1 MLGAPI
7 LTSAMSRDSRHVAAQ
22 AQTRNDKGSRS
33 QGDQGIGVDSRRMSP
48 QAPFQPDRRAEAQRQ
63 QELQGFPGN
72 QIRTKLH
79 ALHPPWFLMRV
90 LSKYT
95 RQILAQNAGR
105 DLDRLT
111 LKLALLRKDPF
122 AFFRGTNPL
131 FLEFLPR
138 GHALLR
144 APCVL
149 ICGDLH
155 LENFGAFKGD
165 NRLCYFD
172 MNDFDEACLAPVT
185 LDIVR
190 FVASIKVAA
199 HGLGVKPAHSRLLVR
214 HFFKAY
220 LHSISDGKP
229 RWVERSLAQGVF
241 RELLRRAMN
250 RTRRQLLAR
259 FTKLKG
265 GERRIRADGVRALRI
280 DAAER
285 PRLKRLL
292 AKFAVPGV
300 GRPFFRLLDAARR
313 IAGCGSLGLARYI
326 LLVQGRG
333 SPDQNF
339 ALDLKF
345 AAPSAV
351 AEWLAQPQPQWA
363 SEAARVVSIQ
373 RVMQAISPALLH
385 AVRFEN
391 QYYVLKELQPSIDR
405 LDLSQWRSKP
415 RRILQAV
422 EGMGHVA
429 AWAHLRGCGH
439 YGAASSET
447 LQAYAATK
455 RWPRSVDRL
464 ASVAARRI
472 HRAWEIYCRDFDSGA
487 VTAALA
493 KIKPR

>member
-1 MLGAPI
+1 M
-7 LTSAMSRDSRHVAAQ
+7 
-22 AQTRNDKGSRS
+22 
-33 QGDQGIGVDSRRMSP
+33 
-48 QAPFQPDRRAEAQRQ
+48 RA
-63 QELQGFPGN
+63 
-72 QIRTKLH
+72 
-79 ALHPPWFLMRV
+79 
-90 LSKYT
+90 LSTYT
-95 RQILAQNAGR
+95 RQILTQNAGR
-105 DLDRLT
+105 DFDRLS

-138 GHALLR
+138 AHSLLR

-149 ICGDLH
+149 VCGDLH

-172 MNDFDEACLAPVT
+172 VNDFDEACLAPFTV
-185 LDIVR
+185 DIVR

-199 HGLGVKPAHSRLLVR
+199 HGLGLTRAQARALVR

-220 LHSISDGKP
+220 LHCIADGKP

-241 RELLRRAMN
+241 RALLRRAMN
-250 RTRRQLLAR
+250 RTRRELLAR
-259 FTKLKG
+259 FTRIKQ
-265 GERRIRADGVRALRI
+265 GERRIRNDGMRTLRADPK
-280 DAAER
+280 ER

-292 AKFAVPGV
+292 AQFALPGV
-300 GRPFFRLLDAARR
+300 GRTFFKLLDASRR

-326 LLVQGRG
+326 LLVRGRG

-351 AEWLAQPQPQWA
+351 ADWLAQPQPQWPN
-363 SEAARVVSIQ
+363 EAARVVCIQ
-373 RVMQAISPALLH
+373 RLMQAISPALLR
-385 AVRFEN
+385 AVRFDR
-391 QYYVLKELQPSIDR
+391 QYFVLKELQPAIDR
-405 LDLSQWRSKP
+405 LDLTEWRTKP

-439 YGAASSET
+439 HGASSSET

-455 RWPRSVDRL
+455 RWPDSVERL
-464 ASVAARRI
+464 ATVAAGRI
-472 HRAWEIYCRDFDSGA
+472 HRAWQIYCKDYDSGA
-487 VTAALA
+487 VAAA
-493 KIKPR
+493 IAGVK

>member
-1 MLGAPI
+1 M
-7 LTSAMSRDSRHVAAQ
+7 Q
-22 AQTRNDKGSRS
+22 
-33 QGDQGIGVDSRRMSP
+33 
-48 QAPFQPDRRAEAQRQ
+48 
-63 QELQGFPGN
+63 
-72 QIRTKLH
+72 
-79 ALHPPWFLMRV
+79 V

-95 RQILAQNAGR
+95 RQILAQNGRR

-131 FLEFLPR
+131 FLDFLPR
-138 GHALLR
+138 THGLFR
-144 APCVL
+144 APCIL

-172 MNDFDEACLAPVT
+172 VNDFDEACLAPFT

-199 HGLGVKPAHSRLLVR
+199 HGLGCSRTQSKALVR
-214 HFFKAY
+214 RFFKAY
-220 LHSISDGKP
+220 LHSVSDGKP

-241 RELLRRAMN
+241 RALLRRAMN
-250 RTRRQLLAR
+250 RTRRELLAR

-265 GERRIRADGVRALRI
+265 GERRIRNDGVRALRV
-280 DAAER
+280 DPKARA
-285 PRLKRLL
+285 RLRRFVARL
-292 AKFAVPGV
+292 AVPGV
-300 GRPFFRLLDAARR
+300 NKSFFELLDAARR
-313 IAGCGSLGLARYI
+313 IAGNGSLGLARYI
-326 LLVQGRG
+326 LLVRGRG

-351 AEWLAQPQPQWA
+351 AEWLEQPQPQWP
-363 SEAARVVSIQ
+363 SEAARVVAIQ
-373 RVMQAISPALLH
+373 RIMQAISPALLH
-385 AVRFEN
+385 AVPFEN
-391 QYYVLKELQPSIDR
+391 QHFVLKELQPRVDR
-405 LDLSQWRSKP
+405 LDLAQWRTKP

-439 YGAASSET
+439 HGAASSEI
-447 LQAYAATK
+447 LQAFAATR
-455 RWPRSVDRL
+455 RWPKTVDRI
-464 ASVAARRI
+464 ADKAANRL
-472 HRAWEIYCRDFDSGA
+472 HRAWKIYCKDFDSGA
-487 VTAALA
+487 VAAA
-493 KIKPR
+493 VADIKQR